1 MIDAAF
7 TFAKK
12 YMRQKVNKDTDVGQ
26 AAGEEDVKRQ
36 SSWKE
41 PMASRFLQYR
51 FLESHYCAMS
61 LPESPAGK

>member
-12 YMRQKVNKDTDVGQ
+12 YMRQKVNKDTAVGQ

-36 SSWKE
+36 SSWNTGSWDQIT
-41 PMASRFLQYR
+41 AQ
-51 FLESHYCAMS
+51 
-61 LPESPAGK
+61 